1 MERPRTRMRQPRLA
15 EIVADMLRQRIL
27 YGILPDGSV
36 LPKQDLLLKE
46 FGVSPPSLREALRIL
61 ETEGLIT
68 VRRGSVGG
76 AVVHA
81 PHTAG
86 AAYMLALVLQSRDT
100 SLEDVAD
107 ALQQVE
113 PECVA
118 LCALRED
125 RETEVLPVLRSIN
138 AEMEAALEDKTAFSR
153 LGRSFHENLALTC
166 GNKTLALVAGALE
179 MIWSV
184 HEWEWARDAALAG
197 RFPEHDVRVAGVDAH
212 SRIIEAI
219 GGGDAG
225 EAETIARKHFARSH
239 RYALRAGIQVRA
251 SLLRGNDLP
260 LPDRDQ
266 A

>member
-1 MERPRTRMRQPRLA
+1 M
-15 EIVADMLRQRIL
+15 VADTLRRRIL
-27 YGILPDGSV
+27 DGDLHDGSV
-36 LPKQDLLLKE
+36 LPKQDRLLAE

-81 PHTAG
+81 PHTTG
-86 AAYMLALVLQSRDT
+86 AAYMLALVLQSKDT

-118 LCALRED
+118 LCALRDD
-125 RETEVLPVLRSIN
+125 RETAVLPVLRSIS
-138 AEMEAALEDKTAFSR
+138 ADMEAALEDKAAFTR
-153 LGRSFHENLALTC
+153 LGRSFHEHLAQTC

-179 MIWSV
+179 TIWSV
-184 HEWEWARDAALAG
+184 HEREWARDAARAG
-197 RFPEHDVRVAGVDAH
+197 RFPEHDVRVAGIEAH
-212 SRIIEAI
+212 HRIIEAI
-219 GGGDAG
+219 ESGDPG
-225 EAETIARKHFARSH
+225 EAAAIARKHFALSH
-239 RYALRAGIQVRA
+239 RYALRAGIQVTA
-251 SLLRGNDLP
+251 DLLRGNDRP
-260 LPDRDQ
+260 IPSREQ